1 MAMNFLEY
9 TVRHGEGAL
18 QETLVFSF
26 FHLHPRDCAIPGW
39 TRDAWLAL
47 IDDSHAVLAEQTA
60 KGDSFRTVKCE
71 MQTTSALK
79 RGLMDRLKLD
89 NYQ

>member
-1 MAMNFLEY
+1 MNFLEY
-9 TVRHGEGAL
+9 NVRHGEGAL

-39 TRDAWLAL
+39 TRDGWVAR
-47 IDDSHAVLAEQTA
+47 IDDCHAVLAEQTA
-60 KGDSFRTVKCE
+60 KGRTLKCE

-79 RGLMDRLKLD
+79 RGVMDLLKLD
-89 NYQ
+89 DYQ

>member
-1 MAMNFLEY
+1 MYFLEY
-9 TVRHGEGAL
+9 NVRHGEGAL
-18 QETLVFSF
+18 QETLFFSS

-39 TRDAWLAL
+39 TRDAWVAR
-47 IDDSHAVLAEQTA
+47 IDDCHAVLAEQTA
-60 KGDSFRTVKCE
+60 KGYLFRTVKCE